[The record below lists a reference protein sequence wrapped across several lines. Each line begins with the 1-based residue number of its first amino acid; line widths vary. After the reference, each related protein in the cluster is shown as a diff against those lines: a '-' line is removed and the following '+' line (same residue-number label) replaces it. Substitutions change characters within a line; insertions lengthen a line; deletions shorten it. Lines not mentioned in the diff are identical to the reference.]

1 MRNEETVLIELLNW
15 GQAKENIRAVAM
27 TNSGTNTNASVDIFT
42 DYDIELIVTNLQ
54 DFNNNDQWISYFGNV
69 LANR

>member
-1 MRNEETVLIELLNW
+1 MRNEETVLNELLNW
-15 GQAKENIRAVAM
+15 GQAKENIRAVVM
-27 TNSGTNTNASVDIFT
+27 TNSRTNTNASVDIFT